1 MINNFESW
9 FNKTNKSIIKE
20 DAAVTPEV
28 SDKTAAASGRKGM
41 MHDVDTIMT
50 SLDALSVELTEELEA
65 IEDDLVISEAG
76 ASDATDFIKSWI
88 TSMRATKAQKKVNKI
103 KMNAADLEFASK
115 NFEGDKKKKT
125 AAKSTQVNQQAKDL
139 QTMVNDKFKGKGAIV
154 DAKLAKAKIEGQIEI
169 IKRTS
174 GMEDN
179 PNKKSDMKTKLKELS
194 NKYKEETAAING
206 LEDSNDEAIKA
217 EKKRQQDKLDAEKAE
232 GEPAKKVEG
241 EPAKKAEGE
250 PAKKVEG
257 EPAKKVEG
265 EPAKKVEGKPA
276 KKVEGEPAKEP
287 VKDETEEEKKARL
300 AKAAAANKV
309 DDSVQIDNDLIT
321 RAKNLNLNELAE
333 DIATYDAW
341 QIKEGTALYNKYNNI
356 ITKSEKTSILNEG
369 FYDSVQ
375 DKYRTLM

>member
-115 NFEGDKKKKT
+115 NFEGDKKEKT
-125 AAKSTQVNQQAKDL
+125 KAKSTQVNQQAKDL

-154 DAKLAKAKIEGQIEI
+154 DAKLSKAKIEGQIEI

-241 EPAKKAEGE
+241 E
-250 PAKKVEG
+250 
-257 EPAKKVEG
+257 
-265 EPAKKVEGKPA
+265 PA

-375 DKYRTLM
+375 DKFRRLM

>member
-76 ASDATDFIKSWI
+76 VSDATDFIKSWI

-115 NFEGDKKKKT
+115 NFEGDKKEKT
-125 AAKSTQVNQQAKDL
+125 KAKSEQVNQQAKDL

-154 DAKLAKAKIEGQIEI
+154 DAKLSKAKIEGQIEI

-206 LEDSNDEAIKA
+206 LEDSNEDAIKA

-241 EPAKKAEGE
+241 EPAKK
-250 PAKKVEG
+250 PAKK
-257 EPAKKVEG
+257 
-265 EPAKKVEGKPA
+265 
-276 KKVEGEPAKEP
+276 
-287 VKDETEEEKKARL
+287 ETEEKKKARL
-300 AKAAAANKV
+300 AKAAAANNV

-375 DKYRTLM
+375 DKFRRLM

>member
-28 SDKTAAASGRKGM
+28 SDKNTAASGRKGM

-115 NFEGDKKKKT
+115 NFEGDKKEKT
-125 AAKSTQVNQQAKDL
+125 KAKSTQVNQQAKDL

-154 DAKLAKAKIEGQIEI
+154 DAKLSKAKIEGQIEI

-232 GEPAKKVEG
+232 GE
-241 EPAKKAEGE
+241 
-250 PAKKVEG
+250 
-257 EPAKKVEG
+257 
-265 EPAKKVEGKPA
+265 PA

-375 DKYRTLM
+375 DKFRRLM

>member
-115 NFEGDKKKKT
+115 NFKGDKAEKT
-125 AAKSTQVNQQAKDL
+125 TAKSTQVNQQAKDL

-265 EPAKKVEGKPA
+265 EPAKKVEG
-276 KKVEGEPAKEP
+276 EPAKEP

-375 DKYRTLM
+375 DKFRRLM

>member
-265 EPAKKVEGKPA
+265 EPAK
-276 KKVEGEPAKEP
+276 EP

-375 DKYRTLM
+375 DKFRRLM

>member
-20 DAAVTPEV
+20 DAVVTPEV
-28 SDKTAAASGRKGM
+28 SDKNTAADGRKGM

-76 ASDATDFIKSWI
+76 ASGATDFIKSWI

-115 NFEGDKKKKT
+115 NFEGDKKEKT
-125 AAKSTQVNQQAKDL
+125 KAKSTQVNQQAKDL

-154 DAKLAKAKIEGQIEI
+154 DAKLSKAKIEGQIEI

-241 EPAKKAEGE
+241 EPAKK
-250 PAKKVEG
+250 VEG

-265 EPAKKVEGKPA
+265 EPAK
-276 KKVEGEPAKEP
+276 EPT
-287 VKDETEEEKKARL
+287 KDETEEEKKARL

-375 DKYRTLM
+375 DKFRRLM

>member
-241 EPAKKAEGE
+241 EPAK
-250 PAKKVEG
+250 
-257 EPAKKVEG
+257 
-265 EPAKKVEGKPA
+265 
-276 KKVEGEPAKEP
+276 EP

-375 DKYRTLM
+375 DKFRRLM